1 MPKMSRVAVW
11 APAPFS
17 SSLLHLTCIKH
28 PSVPISVECLGSTL
42 ILPRTFHVSTTTR
55 LSKKNTACNVA
66 QAGTLGPVAL
76 LSTSCLQPYQ
86 STKAVSASS
95 FLNSPLVLVRHVF
108 HSSFLPESKDPSE
121 HRCLPAHD
129 HLHLFLVTKTSFTR
143 PLKATSYRGLTILPP
158 LPLQTGGLASIQ
170 VCFSFVFFH
179 VSLSSHPHTS
189 HSFVS
194 ASKQSQ
200 TF

>member
-1 MPKMSRVAVW
+1 MASSRMLVV
-11 APAPFS
+11 
-17 SSLLHLTCIKH
+17 
-28 PSVPISVECLGSTL
+28 
-42 ILPRTFHVSTTTR
+42 
-55 LSKKNTACNVA
+55 
-66 QAGTLGPVAL
+66 L

-129 HLHLFLVTKTSFTR
+129 HLHLFSCDQDQFYTAVESHKLQGSHH
-143 PLKATSYRGLTILPP
+143 PAT

-170 VCFSFVFFH
+170 VCFSSVFTTFLCHLTLTLPTLLYRHPSKSNFLKRNNPELSRTFKKHGAFRFFGIRARLPTCFLFQFILLGNDLLCKLHHHALH
-179 VSLSSHPHTS
+179 VCRA
-189 HSFVS
+189 S
-194 ASKQSQ
+194 ALGPEVV
-200 TF
+200 